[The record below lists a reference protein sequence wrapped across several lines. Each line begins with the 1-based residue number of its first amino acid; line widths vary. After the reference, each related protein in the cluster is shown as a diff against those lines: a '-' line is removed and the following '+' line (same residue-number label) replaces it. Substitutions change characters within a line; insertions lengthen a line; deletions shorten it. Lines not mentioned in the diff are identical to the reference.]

1 MGSQADSAR
10 AGWLLTT
17 SLIALVALAQG
28 PGDEPVKLRAIEF
41 LNHPSH
47 LAISVLAARHGAKV
61 EIDPGIQ
68 GTASLSLRD
77 ITPEKAFQ
85 ILLGQIGATSSLE
98 GDTLHVRL
106 LRPSTSKGRP
116 GDEVDTGSED
126 FLARRIPRLKL
137 DKIEILDALEE
148 LFAQQDASFMVDP
161 DVVGKVSCD
170 LRGRSFEQ
178 CLQMLTRQIDAT
190 YRVEGSVFQIV
201 TRPTGCDG
209 MLRCSG

>member
-1 MGSQADSAR
+1 M
-10 AGWLLTT
+10 
-17 SLIALVALAQG
+17 
-28 PGDEPVKLRAIEF
+28 
-41 LNHPSH
+41 
-47 LAISVLAARHGAKV
+47 
-61 EIDPGIQ
+61 
-68 GTASLSLRD
+68 
-77 ITPEKAFQ
+77 
-85 ILLGQIGATSSLE
+85 
-98 GDTLHVRL
+98 
-106 LRPSTSKGRP
+106 
-116 GDEVDTGSED
+116 
-126 FLARRIPRLKL
+126 ARRIPRLKL